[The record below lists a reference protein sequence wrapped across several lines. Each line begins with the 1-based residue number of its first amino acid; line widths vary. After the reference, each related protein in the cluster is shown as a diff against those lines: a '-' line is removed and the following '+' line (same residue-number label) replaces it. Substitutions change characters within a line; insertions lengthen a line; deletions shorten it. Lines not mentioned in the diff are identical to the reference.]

1 MTGGDEILYAH
12 AMDGERQ
19 GQGLKIEVQG
29 DVRDDETTEIL
40 DIANL
45 ESGRLKA
52 AAHLTVL
59 AGPRVGEMTKIGGE
73 IVIGRGPDVDFRIV
87 GKGISREHLRLVS
100 GAKGVMAEDLESSNG
115 SLVNGKRISEQL
127 LVDGDKIQLGEAS
140 ILKFSYADEVDESF
154 QQRMYAAA
162 IRDPLTTL
170 HNRQHLREHL
180 ESELAFANRH
190 ETPLCVIMMDL
201 DHFKAVND
209 THGHGIGDAVLVGFS
224 EFLKDA
230 IRSEDFAARY
240 GGEEFVLVCRGIRGK
255 VGLAV
260 AARLLKDLGERSL
273 VPERPEVRVTM
284 SAGVAATPD
293 GRYATPEAILDA
305 ADGALYAAK
314 DAGRNCVRGA

>member
-1 MTGGDEILYAH
+1 
-12 AMDGERQ
+12 MDGEPQ

-29 DVRDDETTEIL
+29 DTRDDETTEIL

-45 ESGRLKA
+45 ESDRLKA

-59 AGPRVGEMTKIGGE
+59 AGPRVGEMIKIDGE

-100 GAKGVMAEDLESSNG
+100 GAKGVMAEDLDSSNG
-115 SLVNGKRISEQL
+115 SFVNGKGISEQL

-209 THGHGIGDAVLVGFS
+209 THGHGVGDAVLVGFS

-230 IRSEDFAARY
+230 IRNEDFAARY

-284 SAGVAATPD
+284 SAGVAAIPD

-314 DAGRNCVRGA
+314 DVGRNCVRGV